1 MPLYEYRC
9 QECQKKFD
17 VRLSYTEYDT
27 CVPICPGCQSR
38 KVDRIIRKI
47 RVATN
52 DLSRLSEMANPANLD
67 SLEDDP
73 RKLGRMM
80 RDMRDQVGADDL
92 PGEFDEVVDR
102 LEKGQTPDEIENDL
116 PELAS
121 PPSSDLE

>member
-9 QECQKKFD
+9 QECLKKFD
-17 VRLSYTEYDT
+17 VRLSYTEYDSF
-27 CVPICPGCQSR
+27 VPICPSCKSL
-38 KVDRIIRKI
+38 KVQRIIRKI

-52 DLSRLSEMANPANLD
+52 DIARLSEMANPANLD

-116 PELAS
+116 PELGS
-121 PPSSDLE
+121 PSSNDLE

>member
-17 VRLSYTEYDT
+17 VQLSYTEYDSF
-27 CVPICPGCQSR
+27 VPICPDCKSR
-38 KVDRIIRKI
+38 KVQRIIRKI

-52 DLSRLSEMANPANLD
+52 DIARLSEMANPANLD

-116 PELAS
+116 PELGS
-121 PPSSDLE
+121 PSSNDLE